1 MLCFAAME
9 VRDLNQLLKQA
20 LDRIW
25 IAYVL
30 IALGVAI
37 AYGLRP

>member
-1 MLCFAAME
+1 ME
-9 VRDLNQLLKQA
+9 VRDLNQLLKQV

-30 IALGVAI
+30 IAVGVAI
-37 AYGLRP
+37 VYGLRP